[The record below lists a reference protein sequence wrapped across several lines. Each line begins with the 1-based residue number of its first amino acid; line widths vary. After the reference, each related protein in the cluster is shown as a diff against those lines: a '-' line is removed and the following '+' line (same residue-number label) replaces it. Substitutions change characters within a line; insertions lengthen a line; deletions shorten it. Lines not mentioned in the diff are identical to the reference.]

1 MIDPILEQRKADYM
15 EWLYTESGRKCGTYT
30 GLLEERKAQLIEAD
44 MECFPGMKLVPKNIT
59 KS

>member
-15 EWLYTESGRKCGTYT
+15 EWLYTESGRTCGTYT

-44 MECFPGMKLVPKNIT
+44 MECFPGVKIAANNIS